1 MPINIGQGINFGGGI
16 SIITPSQTNIPVQSG
31 LVMQLDATNPLSYS
45 GTGTTVTDLTGGYNH
60 TLTDANM
67 FVDSGGIKYFQF
79 DAGGTSKKMNV
90 IGTGPT
96 LNTGG
101 YTYMFWSWLESSNGI
116 GGNPSSN
123 RFLAS
128 GTGGGGNNPRF
139 GMNNSN
145 QQYMTISNIGTFN
158 SLGGNY
164 LSVGQIDAWVQLT
177 FTVSSSDQVE
187 CTVNNVAT
195 GSQNLSSYRGHTH
208 VGFGN
213 YANWGRVAIC
223 CLYNRVLSNAEV
235 STNYNG
241 LKGFFG
247 L

>member
-1 MPINIGQGINFGGGI
+1 MILDGLNFSGGFRI
-16 SIITPSQTNIPVQSG
+16 LPPPPATNIPVQSG
-31 LVMQLDATNPLSYS
+31 LVMQLDATNNLSYP

-67 FVDSGGIKYFQF
+67 FVNSGGIKYFQF

-90 IGTGPT
+90 SGTGPT
-96 LNTGG
+96 LNTNG

-123 RFLAS
+123 RFLAC
-128 GTGGGGNNPRF
+128 GTGSGSNNPRF
-139 GMNNSN
+139 GMNHQN
-145 QQYMTISNIGTFN
+145 QQYLTISNNNTF
-158 SLGGNY
+158 SSIGGNY
-164 LSVGQIDAWVQLT
+164 TSVGQIDAWVQLT
-177 FTVSSSDQVE
+177 FTVSSTDQVGVS
-187 CTVNNVAT
+187 VNTTST
-195 GSQNLSSYRGHTH
+195 GGQFLANSYRGHTH
-208 VGFGN
+208 FGFGN
-213 YANWGRVAIC
+213 HANWGRVAIC
-223 CLYNRVLSNAEV
+223 CLYNRVLTSTEI

>member
-1 MPINIGQGINFGGGI
+1 MILDGLNFSGGFRI
-16 SIITPSQTNIPVQSG
+16 LPPPPATNIPVQSG
-31 LVMQLDATNPLSYS
+31 LVMQLDATNNLSYP
-45 GTGTTVTDLTGGYNH
+45 GTGTTVTDLTGGFNH

-90 IGTGPT
+90 NGTGPT
-96 LNTGG
+96 MGA
-101 YTYMFWSWLESSNGI
+101 
-116 GGNPSSN
+116 GGNGFTYVVWAMLQSSVSSN
-123 RFLAS
+123 RFLMNGA
-128 GTGGGGNNPRF
+128 GGLPRWFVDSNNGNYRVW
-139 GMNNSN
+139 NNGS
-145 QQYMTISNIGTFN
+145 SV
-158 SLGGNY
+158 SVLGGSY
-164 LSVGQIDAWVQLT
+164 SGIVDLWTQLT
-177 FTVSSSDQVE
+177 YTVDAGGTTCALFVNTTSS
-187 CTVNNVAT
+187 
-195 GSQNLSSYRGHTH
+195 GSVFSGNGFSGRAH

-223 CLYNRVLSNAEV
+223 CLYNRVLTSTEI

>member
-96 LNTGG
+96 LGAGGNG
-101 YTYMFWSWLESSNGI
+101 YTYMFWCVLASSNGM
-116 GGNPSSN
+116 GGNITSN

-128 GTGGGGNNPRF
+128 AANNTRF
-139 GMNNSN
+139 GVNSNN
-145 QQYMTISNIGTFN
+145 QQYLSVDGFGNFS
-158 SLGGNY
+158 SLGGNFTTIY
-164 LSVGQIDAWVQLT
+164 DVWTQLT
-177 FTVSSSDQVE
+177 YTVSNSDQVQYA
-187 CTVNNVAT
+187 VNN
-195 GSQNLSSYRGHTH
+195 GNLGGPNLSNYRNSTH

-213 YANWGRVAIC
+213 FANFGRVAIC